1 MFFKIFEKKISFL
14 NKYQKVLLIKN
25 NKKNNVIKYSKRK
38 LQNFYKKCHKN
49 LKYFLQYLQK
59 KNFFIN
65 LQLNICYQDTKILL
79 TKK

>member
-38 LQNFYKKCHKN
+38 L
-49 LKYFLQYLQK
+49 
-59 KNFFIN
+59 
-65 LQLNICYQDTKILL
+65 
-79 TKK
+79 